1 MRECRDSLTPL
12 RNAGM
17 HMQVQGMQGGYG
29 APPNALGKK
38 YGALNMNIGI
48 GSTKSFA
55 GLSVGPAGKGGA
67 DDKGSKYTSP
77 YSQKYISN
85 QRMTDPDA

>member
-1 MRECRDSLTPL
+1 
-12 RNAGM
+12 
-17 HMQVQGMQGGYG
+17 
-29 APPNALGKK
+29 
-38 YGALNMNIGI
+38 MNIGI

-67 DDKGSKYTSP
+67 EDKGSKYTSP